1 MSVEEGSSGEE
12 YSLQIDIDRRSD
24 VIKGKGS
31 RGRGKGRVKRR
42 GGARGSDEHLDS
54 GGGGG
59 GGGDP
64 KSGDVVWAKVMGF
77 NFWPAKV
84 SYLIRMYLL

>member
-1 MSVEEGSSGEE
+1 MSVDENSSGEE
-12 YSLQIDIDRRSD
+12 YSLQIDTDRKSE
-24 VIKGKGS
+24 VVKGKGS

-42 GGARGSDEHLDS
+42 GGARGSEEHLD
-54 GGGGG
+54 

-64 KSGDVVWAKVMGF
+64 KPGDVVWAKVTGF

-84 SYLIRMYLL
+84 GINCTCSVNPK